1 MKKSSI
7 IVAAC
12 LMVCGLFLTQ
22 PAFAALSGTVWTANA
37 DKIVTFTMTGAD
49 FGICN
54 LDDQSY
60 YNLPVTSDGR
70 NEISVNGTVLSV
82 GGETVLNTISFGV
95 YLGSGTDDVLTLA
108 DISTTYTYEEGLGGY
123 VLNFGSPSATLF
135 IGGATPNAGG
145 GSETPVP
152 TAMLLLGT
160 GLVGL
165 AGFKRRIDEN

>member
-12 LMVCGLFLTQ
+12 LMVCGLFLAQ
-22 PAFAALSGTVWTANA
+22 PAFAALSGTVWSATG
-37 DKIVTFTMTGAD
+37 DQIITFEMDGAD

-54 LDDQSY
+54 LEDQTY
-60 YNLPVTSDGR
+60 YNLADGY
-70 NEISVNGTVLSV
+70 NVISVDGSVLKLNG
-82 GGETVLNTISFGV
+82 EEILNTTSFGV
-95 YLGSGTDDVLTLA
+95 YLGTGTGDALSIA
-108 DISTTYTYEEGLGGY
+108 DISTTYTYDACLGGY
-123 VLNFGSPSATLF
+123 VLNFGSSATTLF

-145 GSETPVP
+145 GSSEAPIP
-152 TAMLLLGT
+152 TAMLLMGT